1 MKNLILVALVAFV
14 SWQALAVGDCN
25 KKLGGKLVA
34 DAENTWGDSFLPR
47 NAKATA
53 RPAVKLPVRSGSTDS
68 VHR

>member
-25 KKLGGKLVA
+25 KKAAGTLV
-34 DAENTWGDSFLPR
+34 AENTWGDSFLPG
-47 NAKATA
+47 NSNVKAQ
-53 RPAVKLPVRSGSTDS
+53 PAVKAPVRSSSTDS

>member
-25 KKLGGKLVA
+25 KKLGGTLVA
-34 DAENTWGDSFLPR
+34 DAENTWGNSYLPS
-47 NAKATA
+47 NSNVTTH
-53 RPAVKLPVRSGSTDS
+53 PAVKLPVRSGSTDS